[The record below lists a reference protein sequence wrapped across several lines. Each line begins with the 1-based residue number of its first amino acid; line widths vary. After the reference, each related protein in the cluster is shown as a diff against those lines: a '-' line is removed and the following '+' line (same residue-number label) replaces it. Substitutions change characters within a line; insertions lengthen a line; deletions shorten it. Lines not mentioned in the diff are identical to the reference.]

1 MPVLLNCAT
10 RCSIHLYDAL
20 GRHLHFVR
28 GRSLFARRIFPLSGF
43 LYVLPYFLAVLA
55 YAPQACPQDAKPS
68 APVSAEK
75 SAEAGT
81 PQVPARLELL
91 ETHYRFE
98 ADGSSRKEVPTIVK
112 INSELGVRQFA
123 HLNFDYNR
131 AFENVEI
138 PLMRV
143 THSSGGTAD
152 VLPSAITDNPNPAVA
167 DAPAYQ
173 DVRVKSVR
181 ILGLEPTDTLEYRV
195 ITTTSHSPL
204 APEFWLAHSFDRS
217 GVVGKEIFELDL
229 PASRH
234 VAMRI
239 NPASTPTS
247 SNTNDGS
254 HPGREIYLWV
264 RDAKANEKLKAPSDA
279 DKADIAFTTFPSW
292 KMLSARL
299 ADLLEPSRADS

>member
-1 MPVLLNCAT
+1 MMFTVVAGEPTLSARPSLHASFSALSNRRVTSLLVLLWAT
-10 RCSIHLYDAL
+10 W
-20 GRHLHFVR
+20 
-28 GRSLFARRIFPLSGF
+28 FAAGPLAAQTNS
-43 LYVLPYFLAVLA
+43 PSSKPNPPSHSATA
-55 YAPQACPQDAKPS
+55 APQQ
-68 APVSAEK
+68 EK
-75 SAEAGT
+75 AAEAA

-98 ADGSSRKEVPTIVK
+98 ADGSSRKEVHTIVK

-181 ILGLEPTDTLEYRV
+181 ILGLEPADTLEYRV
-195 ITTTSHSPL
+195 ITKEGQGPL
-204 APEFWLAHSFDRS
+204 APIFWLEHSFDRS
-217 GVVGKEIFELDL
+217 GVVSHELLVLDV
-229 PASRH
+229 PAREGVQTVVSPET
-234 VAMRI
+234 
-239 NPASTPTS
+239 PA
-247 SNTNDGS
+247 
-254 HPGREIYLWV
+254 
-264 RDAKANEKLKAPSDA
+264 DATEETGTGDA
-279 DKADIAFTTFPSW
+279 
-292 KMLSARL
+292 ARTI
-299 ADLLEPSRADS
+299 

>member
-1 MPVLLNCAT
+1 MMFTVLAGEPTLSARPSLHASFSALSNRRVTSLLVLLLAT
-10 RCSIHLYDAL
+10 W
-20 GRHLHFVR
+20 
-28 GRSLFARRIFPLSGF
+28 FAAGPLAAQTNS
-43 LYVLPYFLAVLA
+43 PSSKPNPPSHSATA
-55 YAPQACPQDAKPS
+55 APQQEKA
-68 APVSAEK
+68 AEV
-75 SAEAGT
+75 A

-98 ADGSSRKEVPTIVK
+98 ADGSSRKEVHTIVK

-181 ILGLEPTDTLEYRV
+181 ILGLEPADTLEYRV
-195 ITTTSHSPL
+195 ITSILPNHPL
-204 APEFWLAHSFDRS
+204 APDFWLAHSFDRS
-217 GVVGKEIFELDL
+217 GVVGKEIFVLDF
-229 PASRH
+229 PAKRH
-234 VAMRI
+234 AQTRI
-239 NPASTPTS
+239 NPATPA
-247 SNTNDGS
+247 
-254 HPGREIYLWV
+254 
-264 RDAKANEKLKAPSDA
+264 DASKLKDPKAPG
-279 DKADIAFTTFPSW
+279 
-292 KMLSARL
+292 
-299 ADLLEPSRADS
+299 